1 MSSMSSKLWGIIFP
15 FGNKDL
21 SCAKIR
27 EMSSEYLDG
36 TLGPKSL
43 WKFTYHSER
52 CSGCSAFTSS
62 LRASIQILN
71 TLPKMEASE
80 DLKQRLREQFPK
92 ESNDTDARS

>member
-1 MSSMSSKLWGIIFP
+1 MNSMSSKLWGIIFP
-15 FGNKDL
+15 FGNKEL
-21 SCAKIR
+21 SCVKIR
-27 EMSSEYLDG
+27 EMSSDYLDG

-52 CSGCSAFTSS
+52 CSGCGAFISS

-80 DLKQRLREQFPK
+80 DLKQRLREQFSE
-92 ESNDTDARS
+92 ESNKGDASS

>member
-1 MSSMSSKLWGIIFP
+1 MSSKLWSIIFP
-15 FGNKDL
+15 FGNKEL
-21 SCAKIR
+21 SCVKIR
-27 EMSSEYLDG
+27 EMSSDYLDG

-52 CSGCSAFTSS
+52 CNGCSAFVSS